1 MSPNGVA
8 FETDGMAAR
17 NSGATAAPDSGSVI
31 SNNGAPPMKK
41 LKHLIILVG
50 VVWLASGCASLP
62 PAPSY
67 VPSPFSGM
75 HGQ

>member
-1 MSPNGVA
+1 
-8 FETDGMAAR
+8 
-17 NSGATAAPDSGSVI
+17 
-31 SNNGAPPMKK
+31 MKK

-50 VVWLASGCASLP
+50 VAWLASGCASLP
-62 PAPSY
+62 PAASY